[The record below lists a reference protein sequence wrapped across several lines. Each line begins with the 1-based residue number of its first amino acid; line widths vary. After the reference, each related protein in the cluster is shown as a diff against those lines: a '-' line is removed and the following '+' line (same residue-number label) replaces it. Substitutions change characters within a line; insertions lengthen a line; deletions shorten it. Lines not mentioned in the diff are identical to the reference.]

1 MAIRRRTLSRL
12 AFLFAAVFAVR
23 MIFFP
28 ASPSSSNGGKT
39 KQDNYEIKEH
49 NFIERATTRDKTLN
63 VQKHSF
69 LQARMGRDSTED
81 MFDELISNGIQD
93 YWERFQMP

>member
-12 AFLFAAVFAVR
+12 AFIFAAVFAVR

-28 ASPSSSNGGKT
+28 SSPSSSSSGKSR
-39 KQDNYEIKEH
+39 QDNYEIKEH

-63 VQKHSF
+63 VQKHAF
-69 LQARMGRDSTED
+69 LQARMGRDDGAD

-93 YWERFQMP
+93 YWERFQLP